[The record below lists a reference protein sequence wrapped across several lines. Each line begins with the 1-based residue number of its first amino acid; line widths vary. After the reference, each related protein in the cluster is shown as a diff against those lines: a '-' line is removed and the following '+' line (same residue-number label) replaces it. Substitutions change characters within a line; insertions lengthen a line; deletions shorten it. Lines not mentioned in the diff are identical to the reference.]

1 MAESMLVGSANVEDP
16 EELFRLVGQISAG
29 TIARIPDG
37 ERGRRR
43 NWLAAQGPFLASVEE
58 LETVETGANR
68 YGSRGL
74 VGKRFRP
81 RSGVD
86 PSSISLDFPYAE
98 DAAQSFR
105 SFRALQDAGVLGR
118 ALRMQVSIPTAMA
131 TCLALVA
138 PEAQKEM
145 LPVVERTLAR
155 QVEQIAS
162 ELPRDAIAI
171 QWDVAAEFMH
181 MELAGAEMFPKQ
193 EIAAALVRLA
203 GLVPQQVQV
212 GYHLCYGDAPPEP
225 GAKGKHFV
233 EPTDTG
239 LSVEIAHAIMSGAER
254 RVDWIHM
261 PVPINRDDEPYFGPL
276 AGLRLPSETR
286 LYLGLVHEEDGLEGA
301 QRRAAA
307 AAKFV
312 SGFGVAT
319 ECGMQNEPR
328 EAHDRILEIQ
338 RALVVA

>member
-1 MAESMLVGSANVEDP
+1 
-16 EELFRLVGQISAG
+16 
-29 TIARIPDG
+29 
-37 ERGRRR
+37 
-43 NWLAAQGPFLASVEE
+43 
-58 LETVETGANR
+58 
-68 YGSRGL
+68 

-239 LSVEIAHAIMSGAER
+239 LLAEIAHAIMSGAER

-338 RALVVA
+338 RTLAVA